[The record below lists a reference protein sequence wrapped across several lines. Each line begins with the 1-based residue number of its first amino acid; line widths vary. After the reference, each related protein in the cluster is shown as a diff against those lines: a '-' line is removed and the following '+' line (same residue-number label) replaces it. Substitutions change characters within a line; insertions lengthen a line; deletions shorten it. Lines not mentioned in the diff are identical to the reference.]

1 MAFYKR
7 LASATHNIGYPFTSP
22 VHYREGDYA
31 MAHLLRS
38 RLYDISLVLL
48 GAVALVTKRHINVG
62 IVQSYGGNIAASF
75 STFFLL
81 KLPFVP
87 TKFQTAT
94 AAALA
99 LLATELFEASNGFGF
114 MSNTYD
120 SADYLANALGV
131 ALAASVNTALQLASR
146 PRKRPSDSQSVS
158 K

>member
-1 MAFYKR
+1 VAFYKR
-7 LASATHNIGYPFTSP
+7 LESFAHNIGHSFTSP
-22 VHYREGDYA
+22 VHYREGDYV

-48 GAVALVTKRHINVG
+48 GAVALVTKRHIHVG

-87 TKFQTAT
+87 TKFQAAT

-120 SADYLANALGV
+120 PTDYLANALGV
-131 ALAASVNTALQLASR
+131 ALAVSVNTALQLACR
-146 PRKRPSDSQSVS
+146 PRKRPNDSPSVS

>member
-7 LASATHNIGYPFTSP
+7 LESVAHSIGNSFTSP
-22 VHYREGDYA
+22 VHYREGDYV

-38 RLYDISLVLL
+38 RLYDLSLVLL

-81 KLPFVP
+81 KLPFVS
-87 TKFQTAT
+87 TKFQAAT
-94 AAALA
+94 AAVLA

-131 ALAASVNTALQLASR
+131 ALAVGVNTALQLASR
-146 PRKRPSDSQSVS
+146 PRKTPNDSPSVS
-158 K
+158 R

>member
-1 MAFYKR
+1 VAFYKQ
-7 LASATHNIGYPFTSP
+7 LESVAHNTGHSFTSP
-22 VHYREGDYA
+22 VHYREGDYV

-38 RLYDISLVLL
+38 RCYDISLVLL
-48 GAVALVTKRHINVG
+48 GVVALVTKRHINVG

-81 KLPFVP
+81 KPPFGP
-87 TKFQTAT
+87 SKFQTVA

-120 SADYLANALGV
+120 PADYVANALGV

-146 PRKRPSDSQSVS
+146 PRKGPNDSPSVS
-158 K
+158 E